1 MFCYILQQISENKTT
16 VIGVFESFEDCDEYI
31 DVLDRQGFNVNEL
44 YTQKCLYVPHVQSSR
59 ESKSTYV
66 K

>member
-1 MFCYILQQISENKTT
+1 MFCYILTQISENKTT

-31 DVLDRQGFNVNEL
+31 DVLDKQGFNVNEL
-44 YTQKCLYVPHVQSSR
+44 YTQKCLYVPHVKSD
-59 ESKSTYV
+59 EKFKSTYV